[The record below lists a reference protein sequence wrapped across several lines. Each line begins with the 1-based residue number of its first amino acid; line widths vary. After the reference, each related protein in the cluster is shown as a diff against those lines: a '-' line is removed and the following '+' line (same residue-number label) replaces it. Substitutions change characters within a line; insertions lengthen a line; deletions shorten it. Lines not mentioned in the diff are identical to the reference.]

1 MDQLSVM
8 KKNWENFFHELAW
21 WRSSFSASL
30 CFVFFVDVLYTYF
43 HSFAKS
49 RSLLL
54 LLTLLLFWRR
64 DLYFLTRI
72 MTVIKLILLY
82 LLLGQNIEFVCHF
95 FIAREYKGSPSM
107 SLEFSLKWKIL
118 KMEMSYLVELKA
130 D

>member
-1 MDQLSVM
+1 
-8 KKNWENFFHELAW
+8 
-21 WRSSFSASL
+21 
-30 CFVFFVDVLYTYF
+30 
-43 HSFAKS
+43 
-49 RSLLL
+49 
-54 LLTLLLFWRR
+54 
-64 DLYFLTRI
+64 